1 MAEIVEQQP
10 GLVRGGGEREH
21 AEQYNHF
28 QSGPMTMNDN
38 VAVPI

>member
-10 GLVRGGGEREH
+10 GLVKSGGKEH
-21 AEQYNHF
+21 TEQYNHF
-28 QSGPMTMNDN
+28 QSGPMKMNDN

>member
-10 GLVRGGGEREH
+10 GLVRRGGEH

-28 QSGPMTMNDN
+28 QSGPMTMNIN